1 MFVICLNLKHFLPFS
16 NHYEYIGRWLRKG
29 KIKFTMNKAKAI
41 RIDVVSDVVCPW
53 CYIGKRRLEKAIE
66 DTQYSDN
73 VQVIYHP
80 FQLDPSVPMEGLDF
94 QTYMENRFGANFVS
108 KFHQVEQAA
117 QGEGLDFDFERLPK
131 AINTFT
137 LHRILTVAE
146 QDGIQSEVKE
156 SLMKAYFVDR
166 QDLTQENNLIILME
180 SLGWSAKKTQEIIHS
195 TIGADAVKEEM
206 NYYRQLGVTGVP
218 FFIFNQKYAVSGAQ
232 PAEVFAEVIEKVA
245 KEMDIEPVL
254 GEVCD
259 VDGENC

>member
-1 MFVICLNLKHFLPFS
+1 
-16 NHYEYIGRWLRKG
+16 
-29 KIKFTMNKAKAI
+29 MNKSNTV

-53 CYIGKRRLEKAIE
+53 CYIGKRRIEKAIE
-66 DTQYSDN
+66 DTQSSDN
-73 VQVIYHP
+73 VQVKNVEIVFHP
-80 FQLDPSVPMEGLDF
+80 FQLDPNIPKEGIDF
-94 QTYMENRFGANFVS
+94 QTYMKNRFGSNFVE
-108 KFHQVEQAA
+108 KFHQVEQVA
-117 QGEGLDFDFERLPK
+117 QTEGLDFDFSNLPK

-137 LHRILTVAE
+137 LHRILTVAL

-166 QDLTQENNLIILME
+166 QDLTQETILIEIMKNC
-180 SLGWSAKKTQEIIHS
+180 GWSAEKTLEIIHS
-195 TIGADAVKEEM
+195 DIATDEVKEEM

-232 PAEVFAEVIEKVA
+232 PADVFAEIIEKVS
-245 KEMDIEPVL
+245 KEMAVEMVA